1 MSVENGGGE
10 VIKDRTRARGISER
24 KKNGEKGKKR
34 MEDKAAKTSPISFL

>member
-1 MSVENGGGE
+1 MSVENRSGE

-24 KKNGEKGKKR
+24 KNGEIGKKR

>member
-1 MSVENGGGE
+1 MSVEKGQGG

-24 KKNGEKGKKR
+24 KNGEKGKKR